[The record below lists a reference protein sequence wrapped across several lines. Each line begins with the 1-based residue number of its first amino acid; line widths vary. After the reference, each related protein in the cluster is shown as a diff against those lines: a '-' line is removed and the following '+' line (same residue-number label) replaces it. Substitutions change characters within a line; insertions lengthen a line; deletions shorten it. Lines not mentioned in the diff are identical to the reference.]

1 MDMRTL
7 LPTSLAA
14 ELHGFNGRLWK
25 TPEVI
30 WRQARWQAFA
40 PVTDISPLSVSLWC
54 EMAERQWFSL
64 Y

>member
-7 LPTSLAA
+7 LLTSLAA
-14 ELHGFNGRLWK
+14 ELHGFNGCLWK

-40 PVTDISPLSVSLWC
+40 PVTVHITFISAV
-54 EMAERQWFSL
+54 MV
-64 Y
+64 

>member
-14 ELHGFNGRLWK
+14 ELPRFNGCLK

-30 WRQARWQAFA
+30 WRQARWQFA
-40 PVTDISPLSVSLWC
+40 PVTVHITFISAV
-54 EMAERQWFSL
+54 MV
-64 Y
+64 